1 MKKFFKSKVA
11 ATLLVLCVLL
21 GMAVPAF
28 AVNGTLNIYW
38 DLDMTDQKNYT
49 LCLGTKREYPNYVLF
64 ANTKGQAINLWAA
77 RESTGVVLTETVT
90 LTQGQKSVR
99 CRYKSGMQPA
109 DNTRMKARGELSSAK
124 GTYVAQGA
132 CNFE

>member
-1 MKKFFKSKVA
+1 MKKFFKSKAA
-11 ATLLVLCVLL
+11 ATLLVLCLLL
-21 GMAVPAF
+21 GVAVPAF

-38 DLDMTDQKNYT
+38 DLDMSNQSNYT

-64 ANTKGQAINLWAA
+64 ANTRGQAINLWAA
-77 RESTGVVLTETVT
+77 RESTGAVLTNTVT
-90 LTQGQKSVR
+90 LSQGETAVPCYYRS
-99 CRYKSGMQPA
+99 STPSTG
-109 DNTRMKARGELSSAK
+109 TRMKARGELSSAR

>member
-11 ATLLVLCVLL
+11 ATLLVLCILL

-49 LCLGTKREYPNYVLF
+49 LCLGTKREDPDYVLF

-77 RESTGVVLTETVT
+77 RESTGTVLTETVT
-90 LTQGQKSVR
+90 LTEGQKSVH
-99 CRYKSGMQPA
+99 CKYKSGMKPA

-124 GTYVAQGA
+124 GTHMAQGA

>member
-21 GMAVPAF
+21 GIAVPAF

-64 ANTKGQAINLWAA
+64 ANTYGPAINLWAA
-77 RESTGVVLTETVT
+77 RESTGVVLTETITV
-90 LTQGQKSVR
+90 TQGQKSKP
-99 CRYKSGMQPA
+99 CYYKTGKKPVE
-109 DNTRMKARGELSSAK
+109 NTRLKARGELSSAD
-124 GTYVAQGA
+124 GTHTAQGA